1 MRPTSCWMRRG
12 FSRADRSRTR
22 RRSRRACGECW
33 RRRWRRLARLF
44 VAGSGAAQRRP
55 YIGPAAVVFSEVEF
69 AMADIQA
76 LQVIDQRIA
85 IARANL
91 RELTEMAAAISGGEN
106 EALSA
111 DRIT

>member
-1 MRPTSCWMRRG
+1 
-12 FSRADRSRTR
+12 
-22 RRSRRACGECW
+22 
-33 RRRWRRLARLF
+33 
-44 VAGSGAAQRRP
+44 
-55 YIGPAAVVFSEVEF
+55 
-69 AMADIQA
+69 MADIQA

-111 DRIT
+111 DRITRQEELLAALLKEREALEK